1 MNFNLPKEVKAFPE
15 EFKMYAP
22 QMDEYEVAPPLRDVG
37 KAAAREVKLTST
49 PKLLPAPKA
58 KVERQPQP
66 ATPRAAE
73 PKRVAPKTSIEKSA
87 NPQETLSIQEGKV
100 IAESNSN
107 DSNVTRSEPKVI
119 NSKND
124 NADVKP
130 KQTHSKPAEEK
141 PKSKEASKDSMGE
154 LIKQKSQAN

>member
-1 MNFNLPKEVKAFPE
+1 M
-15 EFKMYAP
+15 
-22 QMDEYEVAPPLRDVG
+22 
-37 KAAAREVKLTST
+37 
-49 PKLLPAPKA
+49 
-58 KVERQPQP
+58 
-66 ATPRAAE
+66 
-73 PKRVAPKTSIEKSA
+73 
-87 NPQETLSIQEGKV
+87 

-124 NADVKP
+124 NAEVKP

-141 PKSKEASKDSMGE
+141 PKPKDASKDSMGE